1 MKLRK
6 AWGEVAPV
14 ASDLVTHFEAQGLLV
29 EVGGS
34 FRRQATT
41 VGDLDIVVQAQSL
54 SDVVLPEQVFFERLG
69 EQASHGIIG
78 LDGDALGVDI
88 WCATPRQW
96 GAFLW
101 YITGSKELNVL
112 MRQQAKAQ
120 GLKLSQ
126 FGLFDGD
133 IQIDDGTERGVAE
146 ALGFDWV
153 EPTDR
158 QKFVRQQNIA
168 DAIYEVV
175 SSSGDQTYCVTVAG
189 QSWAC
194 SCPHNTFRKVECKH
208 IKQIRCSSSLAA

>member
-1 MKLRK
+1 MKVRRPFTDLVQPAQELLGFFRK
-6 AWGEVAPV
+6 AGVVCE
-14 ASDLVTHFEAQGLLV
+14 L
-29 EVGGS
+29 GGS
-34 FRRQATT
+34 MRRQAAT
-41 VGDLDIVVQAQSL
+41 VGDIDIVVEADSL
-54 SDVVLPEQVFFERLG
+54 DSVVLPEWLDYVRSG
-69 EQASHGIIG
+69 EKAAHGEMD
-78 LDGDALGVDI
+78 LDGQTLGVDI
-88 WCATPRQW
+88 WCATPNQW

-101 YITGSKELNVL
+101 YITGSKELNVI
-112 MRQQAKAQ
+112 MRQKAKAQ
-120 GLKLSQ
+120 GFKLSQ
-126 FGLFDGD
+126 FGLFCDG

-146 ALGFDWV
+146 ALGIDWV

-194 SCPHNTFRKVECKH
+194 SCPHNTYRKVECKH